1 MVAIRGGAGAR
12 PIKVSYAN
20 LVMQGGGGR
29 SMAQRMN
36 EKDAESER
44 ADGREDEKSGKC
56 KCCRAKRRTQYLRN
70 QNAGRLRQMER
81 NVGRIAHHM
90 GRDAGHV
97 TPYQV

>member
-1 MVAIRGGAGAR
+1 
-12 PIKVSYAN
+12 
-20 LVMQGGGGR
+20 MQGGGGR

-44 ADGREDEKSGKC
+44 ADGREDEKSGKEC

-90 GRDAGHV
+90 GRNAGHV
-97 TPYQV
+97 APYQVWGDEGRP